1 VRLVITEDE
10 WRTALRRAGEVG
22 SAMGAGRAAVL
33 GARSALEALG
43 VSVPV
48 VEEEFEDPPPVT
60 VARTADAPGAGQTGA
75 EGPRPSP
82 SRDLRVMARTAVGVD
97 GYCAA
102 CGSIQPAAALGVS
115 TTGRRLCPI
124 HGVAVRDVIEV
135 AEGRF
140 ELAPLPGERSATVL
154 DDSPECGAPLGGAAC
169 RLNAGHLGRHNP
181 RRAVAAEPEA
191 DGDEHAPYPF
201 EDHPA

>member
-1 VRLVITEDE
+1 MRLAITEDE
-10 WRTALRRAGEVG
+10 WRSALRRAGQVG

-60 VARTADAPGAGQTGA
+60 VARTADAPEAGQTGA
-75 EGPRPSP
+75 EGPRPGP
-82 SRDLRVMARTAVGVD
+82 SRDLRVSARTAIGVD

-102 CGSIQPAAALGVS
+102 CGSIHPAAALGVS

-154 DDSPECGAPLGGAAC
+154 DEAPECGAPLGGTVC
-169 RLNAGHLGRHNP
+169 RLNAGHLGRHDP
-181 RRAVAAEPEA
+181 RRAVAEA
-191 DGDEHAPYPF
+191 DPVDDHAPYPF
-201 EDHPA
+201 EDRPA